1 MRISDWSSDVCSSD
15 LEDERHGGVERA
27 QARADRLAPDREVRK
42 SREGRRRL
50 QRHVRREAADVD
62 DADRLGFAHELRV
75 HRGDGYGDALRRLS
89 HRQFLRAYHD
99 LRQRLLLLWAL
110 GGIVAAR
117 SEEHTSALPSI
128 LRISYAVFYLTNKI
142 SLRLTVF

>member
-1 MRISDWSSDVCSSD
+1 MAHSSPTRVSSD
-15 LEDERHGGVERA
+15 RWGVERA

-99 LRQRLLLLWAL
+99 LRQRLLILWAL
-110 GGIVAAR
+110 GGIVADGR
-117 SEEHTSALPSI
+117 SRNVLCGNAL
-128 LRISYAVFYLTNKI
+128 LRWLA
-142 SLRLTVF
+142 